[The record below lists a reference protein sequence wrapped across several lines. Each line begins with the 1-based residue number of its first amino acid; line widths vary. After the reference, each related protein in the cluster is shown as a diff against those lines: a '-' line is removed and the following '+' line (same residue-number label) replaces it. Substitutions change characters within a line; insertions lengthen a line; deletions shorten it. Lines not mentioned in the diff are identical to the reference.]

1 MSTSNKPARGGQAS
15 SAWRTFKDRDEWI
28 AAMLAAPDLSWR
40 AQVIATR
47 IALHHNVKTGQC
59 DPSMVGLA
67 AGCGV
72 SENTVRSTIKVLEA
86 TGWLRVDRSR
96 GHRRNAF
103 QLLAPTLQTC
113 CRVEPFKH
121 AEGLPFKH
129 VEGFDDSPT
138 LQESEAYPSSTL
150 KGNPSSTLH
159 PNSEGTANL
168 LEQRRGDAPKKRGTR
183 SRSMRRRQTLWPDG
197 FHLTDAMADL
207 AADKAGW
214 DQGRAFA
221 EFERFEN
228 YHRSKGS
235 AFADW
240 EAAWRTWVSNGKR
253 YDRERDAQQAPV
265 IDQHGNPAGGFR
277 PDREPFRR
285 RSNTEFAL
293 MNMALR
299 AQEEASNG

>member
-1 MSTSNKPARGGQAS
+1 MTSSNKPACAGQAS
-15 SAWRTFKDRDEWI
+15 STWRTFKDRDEWI
-28 AAMLAAPDLSWR
+28 AAMLADVDLSWR
-40 AQVIATR
+40 AKVIATR

-86 TGWLRVDRSR
+86 SGWLKVDRSR
-96 GHRRNAF
+96 GHHRNAF

-129 VEGFDDSPT
+129 IEGLDGDPT
-138 LQESEAYPSSTL
+138 LQESVAYPSSTL
-150 KGNPSSTLH
+150 QGNPSSTLH
-159 PNSEGTANL
+159 PNSDRAN
-168 LEQRRGDAPKKRGTR
+168 LEQRRGDAPKKQKRIR
-183 SRSMRRRQTLWPDG
+183 SGMRRRQTLWPDG
-197 FHLTDAMADL
+197 LHLTDSL
-207 AADKAGW
+207 AELASDKAGW
-214 DQGRAFA
+214 DHGRAFA

-235 AFADW
+235 VFADW
-240 EAAWRTWVSNGKR
+240 EAAWRTWVSNGQR

-265 IDQHGNPAGGFR
+265 IDQHGNPVGGVRPAG
-277 PDREPFRR
+277 REPFRR

-293 MNMALR
+293 NNMAMK